1 MEKQEVRRSDA
12 KGEAGERGLEG
23 LPMQESPYVK
33 YKDLE
38 DYKHQGYGVEG
49 HLQPQPGRG
58 AGATDAPTLS
68 GSAVSSEAES
78 KIVDAANRQG
88 AL

>member
-1 MEKQEVRRSDA
+1 MEKQEDRKTDA
-12 KGEAGERGLEG
+12 KGETGEPGLEG

-38 DYKHQGYGVEG
+38 DYKNKGYGAEG

-58 AGATDAPTLS
+58 PGATDAPTLS

-78 KIVDAANRQG
+78 KFVDAVHRQG
-88 AL
+88 GL